1 MVYVGAIYHPKKKE
15 LMTPEEQVVNEANEQ
30 IKSLESKLEH
40 EQTTIENLK
49 TEIKSLNLALAMA
62 EDDYITKSGQDKKDA
77 KATRDLVKNQIKTQ
91 KAKLSNS
98 EEMVE
103 MYERQLV
110 TLKRGINTVFTVDNN
125 ETSSARVFEENNI
138 HYVIHGRKWWSVD
151 AAGDRMNIKIESS
164 DFQTIKDLIFLDSD
178 WEIKEE
184 QELKRQAK
192 SKGRMF
198 KHIVRDFGRERA
210 GVYNQMNDIRKNW
223 LQPIF
228 GEDPHYA
235 FRLLFLSIAGG
246 DEEYADQLEKM
257 IAYRYV
263 HPEDVMVP
271 SVDSCGIG
279 GTGRETYYNIIRTI
293 FTGQCCATLGGET
306 FTGTHNG
313 DLFGIMFGKID
324 EKDGFSIPIDPLKEM
339 LGGIEYRHRAMGEN
353 ARTITRLFTFLM
365 FRNGYTTTARL
376 AGTGSSGED
385 RRFEPVIARVNLPR
399 HFAKHHQLIDDL
411 NTILDD
417 EQTKAMSI
425 IIKEIQKEVYKDER
439 HIAVALGHWITKYRV
454 SDMTELLPLH
464 GKYYQEMVS
473 RQKKGIEV
481 FMPKMMATMKN
492 STVISLK
499 DTHKI
504 YELVES
510 HKISKESFKNKV
522 LYWLQTHLGW
532 DAECITDNI
541 YTGKFCSADDRRQFM
556 VFQNRLAPPPKL
568 VFDIDDFI
576 DADALD
582 DKGISVGQKIN
593 LFSIRD
599 TLK

>member
-1 MVYVGAIYHPKKKE
+1 MSNLIVLNNELTEDVRAADEALDAELRELANKQIELEKCNKESTAKKIFKIELETKLASLTGKE
-15 LMTPEEQVVNEANEQ
+15 AKEVRTQ
-30 IKSLESKLEH
+30 IKEAGGD
-40 EQTTIENLK
+40 
-49 TEIKSLNLALAMA
+49 IKNLAIQEAGLRAST
-62 EDDYITKSGQDKKDA
+62 DKINKQITKIRSTTFQA
-77 KATRDLVKNQIKTQ
+77 VA
-91 KAKLSNS
+91 
-98 EEMVE
+98 
-103 MYERQLV
+103 
-110 TLKRGINTVFTVDNN
+110 VDNN
-125 ETSSARVFEENNI
+125 ETASYRVFEENNI
-138 HYVIHGRKWWSVD
+138 HYVVHGRKWWSVD
-151 AAGDRMNIKIESS
+151 ASSDRMNIRIESS

-198 KHIVRDFGRERA
+198 KHIVRDFGGGRS

-223 LQPIF
+223 LQPVF
-228 GEDPHYA
+228 DEEPHYA

-246 DEEYADQLEKM
+246 DEAYADQLEKM

-339 LGGIEYRHRAMGEN
+339 LGGSEYRHRAMGEN

-399 HFAKHHQLIDDL
+399 HFAMYHELITDL
-411 NTILDD
+411 NSALDD
-417 EQTKAMSI
+417 DQTTAMSRM
-425 IIKEIQKEVYKDER
+425 IKDLQKEVYKNER
-439 HIAVALGHWITKYRV
+439 HIAVALGHWITKHDV
-454 SDMTELLPLH
+454 ANMTELLPLH
-464 GKYYQEMVS
+464 GKYYQEMVA

-481 FMPKMMATMKN
+481 FMPKMIAAMKN

-499 DTHKI
+499 DAHKI

-510 HKISKESFKNKV
+510 HKISKETFKNKV
-522 LYWLQTHLGW
+522 LYWLQTQLGW
-532 DAECITDNI
+532 DAECITENV
-541 YTGKFCSADDRRQFM
+541 YATKFDHKDDRRQFII
-556 VFQNRLAPPPKL
+556 FQNRLAIPEKFI
-568 VFDIDDFI
+568 FDIDDFI
-576 DADALD
+576 DTDALD
-582 DKGISVGQKIN
+582 DKGTTVGNKIN

-599 TLK
+599 CLK